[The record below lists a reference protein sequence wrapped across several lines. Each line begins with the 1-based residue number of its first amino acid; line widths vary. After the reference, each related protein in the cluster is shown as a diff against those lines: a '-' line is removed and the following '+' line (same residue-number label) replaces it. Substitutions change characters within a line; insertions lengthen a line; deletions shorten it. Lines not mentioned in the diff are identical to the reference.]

1 MEWQPGW
8 WELAFDEADALVGLV
23 MPACA
28 PSMGTIG
35 YVGVVP
41 ERRGQ
46 GYVDD
51 LLSRGTATLL
61 RTDPPVL
68 RADADLDNLP
78 MAAAFA
84 RGGWHRIG
92 TRREYELRL

>member
-1 MEWQPGW
+1 
-8 WELAFDEADALVGLV
+8 
-23 MPACA
+23 
-28 PSMGTIG
+28 
-35 YVGVVP
+35 VGVVP

-51 LLSRGTATLL
+51 LPSRGTATLL

-68 RADADLDNLP
+68 RADADLDDLP
-78 MAAAFA
+78 MAASFS